1 MADGPRRWIP
11 FSLAIA
17 SLPPAAP
24 ALLAP
29 FRTHPAT
36 RRILE
41 AFAAETPAAVA
52 VAGPTGVTTTL
63 LAAATALAHP
73 GPVLLVTA
81 FEDQAHAATADL
93 LHLARGSD
101 EAGGGGDGDTHL
113 VVAPFDAL
121 GPRDLL
127 GARAEGPLARRLV
140 LAATLDHGSAGGAD
154 AEDLAANAGRWVM
167 VASVAALL
175 QAVPGAEAVAGA
187 VRRIHPGDELD
198 AGALQDLLTSTGHRA
213 AGADAEAAGTL
224 HVDGSAVRFRPL
236 GAVATD
242 DAGRASTA
250 ARAAIVVTFE
260 NDRIGSIRF
269 ADPPTDAWDRPL
281 AALTLATPEAK
292 RVLQR
297 ESTRCLLDLLPAN
310 TGVVLDDDEAIA
322 LEAARLG
329 RRSEGGAGD
338 LTPGEL
344 EERLAARPAVRVDTH
359 PEGED
364 AAALEAELPVPF
376 SRNPDAAAQEL
387 AARGRAHAVLVV
399 SDHPDDPRLK
409 DRLAHAPDARLLR
422 GVLSEGFRLRSK
434 DGDTEV
440 VPGHELLG
448 VPAPPE
454 AAVEDPAPDGPP
466 ETGTLGSVLVSLE
479 PGDALVHADHG
490 VALFG
495 GMEPIET
502 GIGSRRTT
510 LDHLTLAFAE
520 PDTLRVPADQAARV
534 FPFHA
539 SADAPTPD
547 PLNGLAWA
555 KKLALA
561 EAAANALCGSGGK
574 RRPRP
579 RTGRGGRIRPRPT
592 GSARSKTTS
601 RTSRPPTSPRPSP
614 PSPPTWRRRH
624 RWTGWCAATSA
635 SARPRSRPGRSSAW
649 SARGGAPGWRRPEGP
664 PGRAARARPPCSPSS
679 TAAASPRG
687 SARTASRSA
696 CSRGCARRR
705 SRTR

>member
-1 MADGPRRWIP
+1 M
-11 FSLAIA
+11 
-17 SLPPAAP
+17 
-24 ALLAP
+24 
-29 FRTHPAT
+29 
-36 RRILE
+36 
-41 AFAAETPAAVA
+41 
-52 VAGPTGVTTTL
+52 
-63 LAAATALAHP
+63 
-73 GPVLLVTA
+73 
-81 FEDQAHAATADL
+81 
-93 LHLARGSD
+93 
-101 EAGGGGDGDTHL
+101 
-113 VVAPFDAL
+113 
-121 GPRDLL
+121 
-127 GARAEGPLARRLV
+127 
-140 LAATLDHGSAGGAD
+140 
-154 AEDLAANAGRWVM
+154 
-167 VASVAALL
+167 
-175 QAVPGAEAVAGA
+175 AGA

-213 AGADAEAAGTL
+213 AGADVEAAGTL

-242 DAGRASTA
+242 EAGRASTA

-364 AAALEAELPVPF
+364 AAALEAELPAPF

-387 AARGRAHAVLVV
+387 AARARAHAVLVV

-422 GVLSEGFRLRSK
+422 GVLSEGFRLRSE

-539 SADAPTPD
+539 SSDAPTPD

-561 EAAANALCGSGGK
+561 EAAANAVVRERRKAAAEAADRSGRSHPAEADRLRAFEDDFPHEPTADQSEAFAAVAADLEAETPMDRLVCGDVGFGK
-574 RRPRP
+574 TEVAARAIFRVVRPRLRGERKGHQAVLLAPTTVLAEQHGRSLAARLGPHGVSVGVLSRLRSAEEQDALKAGLADGSLDP
-579 RTGRGGRIRPRPT
+579 RSAPPRCSPT
-592 GSARSKTTS
+592 PSALT
-601 RTSRPPTSPRPSP
+601 
-614 PSPPTWRRRH
+614 
-624 RWTGWCAATSA
+624 TSA
-635 SARPRSRPGRSSAW
+635 SW
-649 SARGGAPGWRRPEGP
+649 
-664 PGRAARARPPCSPSS
+664 
-679 TAAASPRG
+679 
-687 SARTASRSA
+687 
-696 CSRGCARRR
+696 
-705 SRTR
+705 